1 MFFILFPVSFCMV
14 SKRHGLVVQ
23 DAKPLCKIHSKHAN
37 LKLNLDLEAAQTIAT
52 SSFQSRPSA
61 IHLPC
66 NHSSAE
72 VLETTGWWP
81 SHCWRSP
88 GQQQCNNNNNNHLLL
103 QPTTTICCFFF
114 YYFYSSSC
122 CCCNHPPPCDPVHL
136 TWGSTLV
143 SLFQCLVASHCYGF
157 SQTEELQ
164 CKCPRAQNS
173 QGLWHN
179 GFKASCWKHGDGLH
193 GLNTLTIHV
202 GKQCNLGDPLS
213 TSVVNLGSHDSNSM
227 LQLSM
232 RLHI

>member
-14 SKRHGLVVQ
+14 SKRHGLGERCPPY
-23 DAKPLCKIHSKHAN
+23 AKSTKHAN

-88 GQQQCNNNNNNHLLL
+88 GQQSRDGVPQERKEKKKKKKKKKNNNNNNLLL

-122 CCCNHPPPCDPVHL
+122 SSSCSCCCCNHPHPA
-136 TWGSTLV
+136 TQYT
-143 SLFQCLVASHCYGF
+143 SLEAQPSFRSSNASLHRTAMVLAKRRNC
-157 SQTEELQ
+157 SANAQEL
-164 CKCPRAQNS
+164 KIP
-173 QGLWHN
+173 
-179 GFKASCWKHGDGLH
+179 KAFDTMASKH
-193 GLNTLTIHV
+193 HV
-202 GKQCNLGDPLS
+202 G
-213 TSVVNLGSHDSNSM
+213 SM
-227 LQLSM
+227 GM
-232 RLHI
+232 VYTV